1 MGERLYFGLDGGG
14 TGTRARL
21 ADSSGRALSEATA
34 GVGALGTGDGSLAH
48 ASILEAAR
56 LCLERAGLPP
66 EALGAIVAGLGLSG
80 APMQGARDRLKA
92 RGLPFA
98 RTVLA
103 TDGHTACLGAH
114 GGEEG
119 GLVIFG
125 TGSVGGVFA
134 KGRYREAGGWGFA
147 CDDFGSGADMGR
159 RAAHLTMR
167 AADGDVEGG
176 RLAAAMLKD
185 FGGDPRD
192 LAFWASKAIP
202 AEFAHYARLI
212 FDLAEEGD
220 APAQGVVARSAA
232 ECERLVRLALEWGA
246 PRVVLH
252 GSVAKRLRPLLPP
265 EQLAKIVEPKA
276 DALEGALILARRGK
290 AAVDAL
296 EEW

>member
-1 MGERLYFGLDGGG
+1 MGETLYFGLDGGG
-14 TGTRARL
+14 TGSRARL
-21 ADSSGRALSEATA
+21 TDAQGRKLSEAEA
-34 GVGALGTGDGSLAH
+34 GMGAIATGDGSASH

-56 LCLERAGLPP
+56 LCVERAGLPP
-66 EALGAIVAGLGLSG
+66 EAVRDVRAGLGVSG
-80 APMQGARDRLKA
+80 APMRGARERLRA

-98 RTVLA
+98 RTVIG

-125 TGSVGGVFA
+125 TGCVGGVFA
-134 KGRYREAGGWGFA
+134 RGRYREAGGWGFA

-159 RAAHLTMR
+159 RAVHLTMR

-176 RLAAAMLKD
+176 RLAEALLKD

-192 LAFWASKAIP
+192 MGFWAATATP
-202 AEFAHYARLI
+202 GEFGRYARLI

-220 APAQGVVARSAA
+220 APARSVVARSVE
-232 ECERLVRLALEWGA
+232 ECARLTRIALDWGA
-246 PRVVLH
+246 PSVVLH
-252 GSVAKRLRPLLPP
+252 GSIARRLRPLLP
-265 EQLAKIVEPKA
+265 EALLARIVEPKA
-276 DALEGALILARRGK
+276 DALEGALIMARRGK